1 MPSEKRKSNFCFG
14 SVVQLV
20 RMLPCHGR
28 GRGFESRPVRL
39 INWLS
44 QNGDHFCFMY
54 FVYIIKSTLDGT
66 YYKGFSEDPYKRIA
80 QHNAGESQYT
90 TSKAPWE
97 LICLLGFDSK
107 TAALIKEKKLKK
119 YSTASLEALI
129 KSGQNLLN
137 QKGEHA
143 ALSSLHS
150 VGTGSSPVRSA

>member
-1 MPSEKRKSNFCFG
+1 
-14 SVVQLV
+14 
-20 RMLPCHGR
+20 
-28 GRGFESRPVRL
+28 
-39 INWLS
+39 
-44 QNGDHFCFMY
+44 MY

-66 YYKGFSEDPYKRIA
+66 YYKGFSEDPCKRLT
-80 QHNAGESQYT
+80 QHNAGESHYT
-90 TSKAPWE
+90 SSKAPWE

-107 TAALIKEKKLKK
+107 TEALIKERKLKK